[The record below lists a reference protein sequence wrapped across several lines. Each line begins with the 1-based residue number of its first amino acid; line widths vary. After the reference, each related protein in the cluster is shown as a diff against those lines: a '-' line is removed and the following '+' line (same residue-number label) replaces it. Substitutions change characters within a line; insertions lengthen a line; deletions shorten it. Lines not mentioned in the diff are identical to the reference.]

1 MLLEEELKSIDE
13 LIMLKHFL
21 ETEEKYE
28 GQEREINAIKIVLN
42 LINKLQKENENQ
54 KENYKNLILNVS
66 KIAMELGLEE
76 DGTIDEIYAKIREKD
91 KQIDLMA
98 EHIVSSAIVDDTV
111 CAIKCDCESD
121 ILEDCS
127 HEKMLNCTKEYFK
140 RKATN
145 IG

>member
-1 MLLEEELKSIDE
+1 MLSEDEKEAIEQFKGWREYIIKHRKETNQANDLEFYIRTILNLITRFKKENEYWKNRIEKGKKDVIGLKLYEMGIVCEDLQEELK
-13 LIMLKHFL
+13 
-21 ETEEKYE
+21 
-28 GQEREINAIKIVLN
+28 
-42 LINKLQKENENQ
+42 
-54 KENYKNLILNVS
+54 
-66 KIAMELGLEE
+66 
-76 DGTIDEIYAKIREKD
+76 EKD

>member
-1 MLLEEELKSIDE
+1 MTEEEKKAVEYYSDKEVSFEVDFDTKNLLKALGI
-13 LIMLKHFL
+13 
-21 ETEEKYE
+21 TEEDSFE
-28 GQEREINAIKIVLN
+28 NHKIRFKTLLN
-42 LINKLQKENENQ
+42 LITKLRQENEELTTALSKQ
-54 KENYKNLILNVS
+54 SKDIVNYLV
-66 KIAMELGLEE
+66 ELQQ
-76 DGTIDEIYAKIREKD
+76 KD